1 MSRYRRAQLQGA
13 MYFFTVNLLNNKKW
27 GPKNGDRFY
36 FLRPAR
42 RSASPAALSLVP
54 PTGFALHGE
63 SLDSLR
69 SPFGPA
75 FGCYSATL
83 RISCLAKRGSLEV
96 TLGKGFAVFHPTSGN
111 VDASTAWAVEMS

>member
-1 MSRYRRAQLQGA
+1 MKRGQMKRGQI
-13 MYFFTVNLLNNKKW
+13 YFRL
-27 GPKNGDRFY
+27 PS
-36 FLRPAR
+36 R
-42 RSASPAALSLVP
+42 RSRFPATLSSPP

-83 RISCLAKRGSLEV
+83 RISCLAKR
-96 TLGKGFAVFHPTSGN
+96 K
-111 VDASTAWAVEMS
+111 